1 MKRSSVVSK
10 IRLIWYCHTVQII
23 GSTILTVFVLNLT
36 LANRIEYFS
45 RIKYILK
52 EDCPLI
58 GCIPGNDTLYEL
70 RTSLQI
76 AQQEIEG
83 GISPHVSPTLQT
95 QDMSNVLNNAGF
107 HLITGISWMI
117 QMEVNFFVTL

>member
-1 MKRSSVVSK
+1 MAS
-10 IRLIWYCHTVQII
+10 
-23 GSTILTVFVLNLT
+23 G
-36 LANRIEYFS
+36 YFS
-45 RIKYILK
+45 SLRGSLK

-76 AQQEIEG
+76 AQQEIEN

-95 QDMSNVLNNAGF
+95 QDMSNVLNKAGF
-107 HLITGISWMI
+107 HLITST
-117 QMEVNFFVTL
+117 FAYS